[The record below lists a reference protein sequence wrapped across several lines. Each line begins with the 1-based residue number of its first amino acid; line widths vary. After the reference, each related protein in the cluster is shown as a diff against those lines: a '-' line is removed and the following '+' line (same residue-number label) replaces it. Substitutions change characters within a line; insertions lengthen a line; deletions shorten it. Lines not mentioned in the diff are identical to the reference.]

1 MGGRWKVSE
10 VARMAHVTVRTLHHY
25 DEIGL
30 LSPSDRT
37 DAGYRLYATRD
48 LERLQQILL
57 YRELGFPLEGIAQV
71 LDEPAMERGAALR
84 AQRALLEEKV
94 RGLETILRAVD
105 RTLESMERGEAMSGD
120 ELFEGFEALD
130 APDDVKEHQAKHQ
143 KEVVERWGDTDAYKQ
158 SMRRARGY
166 SRQDWERIKAEQ
178 EAVEADMAALLAAGA
193 DPAGEE
199 AMAVAERHRRH
210 IHDNFYAC
218 SYEMHAGLA
227 DMYEADPRF
236 AAHYEERAGG
246 LCAFTVAAIRANAMR
261 AWDAG
266 NA

>member
-1 MGGRWKVSE
+1 M
-10 VARMAHVTVRTLHHY
+10 
-25 DEIGL
+25 
-30 LSPSDRT
+30 
-37 DAGYRLYATRD
+37 
-48 LERLQQILL
+48 
-57 YRELGFPLEGIAQV
+57 
-71 LDEPAMERGAALR
+71 
-84 AQRALLEEKV
+84 
-94 RGLETILRAVD
+94 
-105 RTLESMERGEAMSGD
+105 
-120 ELFEGFEALD
+120 
-130 APDDVKEHQAKHQ
+130 KEHQAKHQ

-218 SYEMHAGLA
+218 SYGMHAGLA

-236 AAHYEERAGG
+236 AAHYEERAEG

-261 AWDAG
+261 AWDGGAPGVMELAPPAPRGACQRPIGRHNVALPWPGPALAG
-266 NA
+266 AGSPGRTLPEPHGADRNNRRPRLRGALVAACEHVQRHRAELNRINVFPVPDGDTGPTWR